1 MSKVSLGPAPFPEL
15 THIMIGLESCSFLVS
30 PAGSPQAPRPLAQ
43 HAPRCGPC
51 KLRPPSRRRLTS
63 SPSRC

>member
-30 PAGSPQAPRPLAQ
+30 PAGSLPAGPAPPA
-43 HAPRCGPC
+43 RCAWRDRE
-51 KLRPPSRRRLTS
+51 LRPPCRRLTS

>member
-30 PAGSPQAPRPLAQ
+30 PQAPRW
-43 HAPRCGPC
+43 PREPPRGSPC
-51 KLRPPSRRRLTS
+51 ELRPPLCRRLTS